1 MPVDISRRDHHL
13 SNDDDHHKLAGQL
26 DGMSASELTILLEQA
41 LEGMSEETY
50 DAELIDTYLDALD
63 RKAPI
68 PEISDP
74 DIDSAYANFE
84 QLLRSLSPESPTSA
98 PHAAPRKARPA
109 LRIRFVAIA
118 AAICL
123 LASLC
128 VAQAAGLNVF
138 GAFARWTSNTF
149 SFGEIHSDDTKDY
162 DTTSFDPK
170 EYSTLQD
177 ALDALGVTE
186 ISEPTWI
193 PDGYQ
198 LDGID
203 GVFSKED
210 DFLYLAA
217 EYTDGPHS
225 LQIIIKSYVDEPDI
239 QFQKTDASVTSFS
252 INGLDIYMFENTNN
266 RAAVWVTENYECS
279 ILGAVDYSTLKQIV
293 LSIYDND
300 Q

>member
-68 PEISDP
+68 P

-193 PDGYQ
+193 PEGYQ
-198 LDGID
+198 LNVID

-210 DFLYLAA
+210 DFLYLLA
-217 EYTDGPHS
+217 EYTTDGPH
-225 LQIIIKSYVDEPDI
+225 LFQIIIKSYVDQPDI
-239 QFQKTDASVTSFS
+239 QYQKTDTPVTTFS
-252 INGLDIYMFENTNN
+252 INGLEVYLFENTNN
-266 RAAVWVTENYECS
+266 RVAAWVTEHYECS
-279 ILGAVDYSTLKQIV
+279 ALGTVDTSTLKQIV

-300 Q
+300 P

>member
-13 SNDDDHHKLAGQL
+13 SNDDDYHKLAGQL

-138 GAFARWTSNTF
+138 GAFARWTSDIF
-149 SFGEIHSDDTKDY
+149 SFGEIYSDDTKDY

-193 PDGYQ
+193 PEGYQ

-239 QFQKTDASVTSFS
+239 QFQKTDAPVTTFS

-266 RAAVWVTENYECS
+266 CVAVWVTEHYECCIS
-279 ILGAVDYSTLKQIV
+279 GTMDTSTLKQIV
-293 LSIYDND
+293 LSIYGND